1 MILASH
7 VIFST
12 YGFWLPNDPRG
23 SWSDFVGAWELVRF
37 GPATKTDTRLSVAH
51 HPHDRETRKQAK
63 QVLKYPP
70 VQFTGLQAR
79 AVGRG
84 FDKSVRRGNVTVWAC
99 AILPEHVHLV
109 LARHRH
115 PVERLVNFLKGA
127 ATRELVA
134 ENLHP
139 LAPWQK
145 RGRPPRC
152 WARGEWK
159 VFLDSEKD
167 VLRAINYVEDNPLK
181 EGKPSQRWTFVT
193 PYGYPV

>member
-1 MILASH
+1 
-7 VIFST
+7 
-12 YGFWLPNDPRG
+12 
-23 SWSDFVGAWELVRF
+23 
-37 GPATKTDTRLSVAH
+37 
-51 HPHDRETRKQAK
+51 
-63 QVLKYPP
+63 
-70 VQFTGLQAR
+70 VQFAGIQAR

-84 FDKSVRRGNVTVWAC
+84 FDKSFRHGKVMVWAC

-109 LARHRH
+109 IARHGH

-139 LAPWQK
+139 LAQWQK

-159 VFLDSEKD
+159 VFLDSEED
-167 VLRAINYVEDNPLK
+167 VLRAIRYVQDNPSK
-181 EGKPSQRWTFVT
+181 EGKPPQRWTFVR
-193 PYGYPV
+193 PFEHLV